1 VHLFASAY
9 LLCLTGLVGI
19 AITGDLFNV
28 FVFLEI
34 SSLASYTLVSI
45 GTHRRALHAAFT
57 YLVLGTIGGTFILI
71 GIGLVYQATGT
82 LNMADIAARLPA
94 VRHLRSVP
102 TAFAFLTIGTGIKL
116 AIFPLGQWLPN
127 AYTFAPPAVSAFLAG
142 TSTKVIYYLLV
153 RIIFTMFGPTYV
165 FQTLHFG
172 DLMLPLSVAAM
183 FVGSIAAVYQKN
195 VKRLLAYS
203 SVAQIGYLTL
213 ALSLGTASALA
224 AGLLHLVNHALMK
237 SGLFLVVSCISSRTG
252 SDSID
257 SLAGLGRR
265 MPITTGAFVV
275 GGLGLVGVP
284 ATVGFVSKW
293 YLVLAALEIGAVFL
307 AFVILVSSLIAA
319 IYVWRIVEIAYFRA
333 PAPGQSTVHE
343 APLGILLPTCV
354 VIGATVYFGL
364 FSNVPVTIAAGAAE
378 QLFQRAPR

>member
-1 VHLFASAY
+1 
-9 LLCLTGLVGI
+9 
-19 AITGDLFNV
+19 
-28 FVFLEI
+28 
-34 SSLASYTLVSI
+34 
-45 GTHRRALHAAFT
+45 
-57 YLVLGTIGGTFILI
+57 
-71 GIGLVYQATGT
+71 
-82 LNMADIAARLPA
+82 
-94 VRHLRSVP
+94 
-102 TAFAFLTIGTGIKL
+102 
-116 AIFPLGQWLPN
+116 
-127 AYTFAPPAVSAFLAG
+127 
-142 TSTKVIYYLLV
+142 
-153 RIIFTMFGPTYV
+153 
-165 FQTLHFG
+165 
-172 DLMLPLSVAAM
+172 M

-237 SGLFLVVSCISSRTG
+237 SGLFLVVACISSRTG

-257 SLAGLGRR
+257 SLAGIGRR